1 MTYRERRQRRAER
14 LREWAEKRRG
24 RATAGFQAAHQAVAG
39 IPPGQPILVG
49 HHSERHHR
57 RALER
62 HDGAMR
68 RAFESQTLA
77 ASMASRAAEIDRQ
90 AEHAIY
96 RDDPDAIARLAE
108 RIAGLEAE
116 RVRKK
121 AINAAIRKGEGW
133 EARLDPALTEG
144 ERRALLHHARFSPG
158 QNGKIEYP
166 AYVFQNLGG
175 NINRQK
181 KRLAQLRREAEKGA
195 PDAEQA

>member
-24 RATAGFQAAHQAVAG
+24 RAAAGFQAAHNAVAG

-68 RAFESQTLA
+68 RAFESQALA
-77 ASMASRAAEIDRQ
+77 DSMASRAAEIDRQ
-90 AEHAIY
+90 GEHAIY

-116 RVRKK
+116 RARMK
-121 AINAAIRKGEGW
+121 AENAAYKKGDAAYAAFAGITIEQAAARRVTI
-133 EARLDPALTEG
+133 EASYSWCRQPHPGYAL
-144 ERRALLHHARFSPG
+144 
-158 QNGKIEYP
+158 
-166 AYVFQNLGG
+166 QNLGG

-181 KRLAQLRREAEKGA
+181 KRLAQLQGEEASKC
-195 PDAEQA
+195 